1 MAALPLL
8 PSLVAVMDAEPAATA
23 LTRPLSLTV
32 ATAGLLLD
40 HVTTRPFSVLLAES
54 FVTAESCCVPPTT
67 IVAAAGLTV
76 TEATGTTITVI
87 AAVPLLPSLVAVI
100 VAEPAATPVTKPLL
114 LTVATAVLLLDH
126 VTTRPVRVPP
136 AESLVTAE
144 SCRVPPTKR
153 LADAGLTVTDA
164 TGTIVTVMTAVPLL
178 PSLAAVIVAEPAAT
192 PVTKPALLT
201 VATAA
206 LLLAQVT
213 TRPASELPAESF
225 VTAESCGVAPT
236 AMLADVGLT
245 VTEATGTL
253 ATVMVAL
260 LLLPSLVAVTVADP
274 RATAVT
280 RPLPLT
286 VATAELLLAQVTTRP
301 MSALPAESL
310 GTAVSC
316 AEEPTKMVAEL
327 GEMVTAATGTGLTVT
342 VAVAVFPSLVAVIV
356 ALPADTPRARP
367 LMLTVATAGL
377 SVAHVMTRPASG
389 LPAESIAAAVNCCAA
404 PIQMAAVAGDTV
416 TEVTATDVTMTVA
429 ESAAEPELAFAFTL
443 YCPGE
448 DGAL

>member
-8 PSLVAVMDAEPAATA
+8 PSLVAVMDAEPAATP
-23 LTRPLSLTV
+23 LTRPLALTV
-32 ATAGLLLD
+32 ATAGL
-40 HVTTRPFSVLLAES
+40 
-54 FVTAESCCVPPTT
+54 
-67 IVAAAGLTV
+67 
-76 TEATGTTITVI
+76 
-87 AAVPLLPSLVAVI
+87 PLLPSLVAVI

-114 LTVATAVLLLDH
+114 LTVATAVLPLDH

-144 SCRVPPTKR
+144 SCRVPPTAMV
-153 LADAGLTVTDA
+153 ADAGLTVTAA
-164 TGTIVTVMTAVPLL
+164 TGTIVTVVTAVPLL
-178 PSLAAVIVAEPAAT
+178 PSLVAVIVAEPAAT
-192 PVTKPALLT
+192 PVTKPLLVT
-201 VATAA
+201 VATAG

-225 VTAESCGVAPT
+225 VTAESCCVAPT

-260 LLLPSLVAVTVADP
+260 LLLPSLVAVTVAEP
-274 RATAVT
+274 RTTAVT

-286 VATAELLLAQVTTRP
+286 VATAGLLLAQLTTRP
-301 MSALPAESL
+301 MSGLPAESWVM
-310 GTAVSC
+310 AVSC

-327 GEMVTAATGTGLTVT
+327 GEMVTAATATGLTVT
-342 VAVAVFPSLVAVIV
+342 VAVAVCPSLVAVIV
-356 ALPADTPRARP
+356 ALPAETPLATP
-367 LMLTVATAGL
+367 LLPTGATARL
-377 SVAHVMTRPASG
+377 SLDHVMTRPASG
-389 LPAESIAAAVNCCAA
+389 LPAESIAAAVNCCAP

-416 TEVTATDVTMTVA
+416 TEVTTTDVTVTVA
-429 ESAAEPELAFAFTL
+429 ESAAELELALAFTL